1 MATSWLKISSALQIA
16 GALLSLLLLSLI
28 LAGQAP
34 AAPAPAAFAAKIERP
49 VQVKRVKF
57 GMDRPVE
64 KLSLSRPS
72 WERAGEFLVGE
83 LTLSNGNDYP
93 VSNVIIA
100 CDFFDASGNPVGTR
114 GTAIR
119 RIFKPGK
126 SRIDGIEFIRFA
138 HDTQGGACRTLSA
151 KPAGSAQQNDME

>member
-1 MATSWLKISSALQIA
+1 MATSWLKISGALQIA

-34 AAPAPAAFAAKIERP
+34 AAPAAPAAKIERH
-49 VQVKRVKF
+49 VQLQRVKF
-57 GMDRPVE
+57 AMDRPVE

-72 WERAGEFLVGE
+72 WERAGGLWVGE
-83 LTLSNGNDYP
+83 LTLSNGNAYP

-100 CDFFDASGNPVGTR
+100 CDFFDASGNPVGMR

-138 HDTQGGACRTLSA
+138 RDTQAGACRTLSA
-151 KPAGSAQQNDME
+151 KPAGSAQQNNME

>member
-1 MATSWLKISSALQIA
+1 MRALVA
-16 GALLSLLLLSLI
+16 VGLLTLC
-28 LAGQAP
+28 AVAAVP
-34 AAPAPAAFAAKIERP
+34 AATDLGRRLARSAMPPAGDQISGKN
-49 VQVKRVKF
+49 
-57 GMDRPVE
+57 RPVE
-64 KLSLSRPS
+64 KLSLGRPS
-72 WERAGEFLVGE
+72 WERAGGLLVGE

-100 CDFFDASGNPVGTR
+100 CDFFDASGNPSGSR

-138 HDTQGGACRTLSA
+138 RDLQGGACRTLSA
-151 KPAGSAQQNDME
+151 KPAGSAQPNATE

>member
-1 MATSWLKISSALQIA
+1 MRALVA
-16 GALLSLLLLSLI
+16 VGLLTLC
-28 LAGQAP
+28 AVAAVP
-34 AAPAPAAFAAKIERP
+34 AATDLGRRLARSAMPPAGDQISGK
-49 VQVKRVKF
+49 
-57 GMDRPVE
+57 DRPVE
-64 KLSLSRPS
+64 KLSLGRPS
-72 WERAGEFLVGE
+72 WERAGALLVGE

-100 CDFFDASGNPVGTR
+100 CDFFDASGNPSGSR

-138 HDTQGGACRTLSA
+138 RDLQGGACRTLSA
-151 KPAGSAQQNDME
+151 KPAGSAQPNATE

>member
-1 MATSWLKISSALQIA
+1 M
-16 GALLSLLLLSLI
+16 SLLVLLLVLSLI

-34 AAPAPAAFAAKIERP
+34 AASGTKIERP
-49 VQVKRVKF
+49 VQPQRVKF
-57 GMDRPVE
+57 AMDRPVE

-72 WERAGEFLVGE
+72 WERAGGLWVGE
-83 LTLSNGNDYP
+83 LTLSNGNAYP

-100 CDFFDASGNPVGTR
+100 CDFFDASGNPVGMR

-138 HDTQGGACRTLSA
+138 RDTQGGTCRTLSA
-151 KPAGSAQQNDME
+151 KPAGSGQQNNME

>member
-1 MATSWLKISSALQIA
+1 MRALVA
-16 GALLSLLLLSLI
+16 VGLLTLC
-28 LAGQAP
+28 AVAAVP
-34 AAPAPAAFAAKIERP
+34 AATDLGRRLARSAVPPASDQISGK
-49 VQVKRVKF
+49 
-57 GMDRPVE
+57 DRPVE
-64 KLSLSRPS
+64 KLSLGRPS
-72 WERAGEFLVGE
+72 WERAGGLLVGE

-100 CDFFDASGNPVGTR
+100 CDFFDASGNPSGSR

-138 HDTQGGACRTLSA
+138 RDLQGGACRTLSA
-151 KPAGSAQQNDME
+151 KPAGSAQPNATE

>member
-1 MATSWLKISSALQIA
+1 MATSWLKISGALQIA

-34 AAPAPAAFAAKIERP
+34 AAPAAKIERH
-49 VQVKRVKF
+49 VQLQRVKF
-57 GMDRPVE
+57 AMDRPVE

-72 WERAGEFLVGE
+72 WERAGGLWVGE
-83 LTLSNGNDYP
+83 LTLSNGNAYP

-138 HDTQGGACRTLSA
+138 RDTQAGACRTLSA
-151 KPAGSAQQNDME
+151 KPAGSAQQNNME